1 VLKSSYRKLTPYL
14 LPHRWVFLSAIV
26 CMLGFVSS
34 MPILAHLVGGLAEPV
49 GKGNL
54 AGLSQVFIAAFVV
67 YVIRGGF
74 QYGQDSLMAKA
85 SLQAVT
91 DLRIDLFAHIQ
102 SLDLSYFNEKKSGD
116 LAYKLTQDVDRLSE
130 VIRKFFNQ
138 FLPSILTVIA
148 VLAYLL
154 YLNWSLT
161 LLTLLVAPLIALL
174 LGWFG
179 SQLQSFSRQG
189 QDLSSDLAGLLTE
202 IFAGIRVIR
211 GFASEDY
218 EIRRFK
224 RLSQENQAA
233 RFQAEYV
240 KAIQYPVVAILFVTS
255 ILTVIG
261 FGTWQIG
268 QGNMTGAQFLSF
280 LTGIALLSDPI
291 SLSTSNFNELKQAES
306 SADRLFEL
314 RAVKPTLL
322 EKPNAMT
329 LAAVE
334 GKVDFEAVEFG
345 YQAAHPVLKG
355 VSFTVNP
362 GEVVALVGPSGSGK
376 SSLVGLVPR
385 FYDPQS
391 GRILID
397 GTDVRDVTFKS
408 LRRQI
413 GIVPQ
418 DTILFSGTVAENIAY
433 GQDSFDM
440 LEVEKAARIANAH
453 DFILGLPKGYK
464 TMLGERGTNL
474 SGGQRQRIAI
484 ARAVLLDP
492 RILILDEATSALDTE
507 SEALVQEALNRLMNG
522 RTVLV
527 VAHRLSTIRQADRIL
542 VIEQGHVIEEG
553 NHQDLMAIRSGL
565 YRQLYERQ
573 MQSVG

>member
-1 VLKSSYRKLTPYL
+1 
-14 LPHRWVFLSAIV
+14 
-26 CMLGFVSS
+26 MLGFVGST
-34 MPILAHLVGGLAEPV
+34 PFLAQLAGSLTEPV
-49 GKGNL
+49 SKGNL
-54 AGLSQVFIAAFVV
+54 GGLSQVFIAAAIVFI
-67 YVIRGGF
+67 IRGVF
-74 QYGQDSLMAKA
+74 QFGQDSLMAKA

-91 DLRIDLFAHIQ
+91 DLRIDLFAHLQ
-102 SLDLSYFNEKKSGD
+102 SLDLCYFDEKKSGD
-116 LAYKLTQDVDRLSE
+116 LAYKLTQDVDRLTD
-130 VIRKFFNQ
+130 VVRKFFNQ
-138 FLPSILTVIA
+138 FVPSVLTVIA
-148 VLAYLL
+148 LLAYLL
-154 YLNWSLT
+154 YLNWVLT
-161 LLTLLVAPLIALL
+161 CLTLLVAPLITLA

-179 SQLQSFSRQG
+179 SKLQNFSRQG

-224 RLSQENQAA
+224 RLSEENQVA
-233 RFQAEYV
+233 RFQAEYI
-240 KAIQYPVVAILFVTS
+240 KAIQYPVVGILQVS
-255 ILTVIG
+255 GILAVVG
-261 FGTWQIG
+261 FGTYQIG
-268 QGNMTGAQFLSF
+268 QGNLTGGQFLSF
-280 LTGIALLSDPI
+280 LTGIALLMDPI
-291 SLSTSNFNELKQAES
+291 SLTTSNFNELKQAES

-314 RAVKPTLL
+314 LDVKPVLVERSNAITL
-322 EKPNAMT
+322 P
-329 LAAVE
+329 AVE
-334 GKVDFEAVEFG
+334 GKVDFENVFFG
-345 YQAAHPVLKG
+345 YKTGQPVLKG
-355 VSFTVNP
+355 VSFTVHP

-376 SSLVGLVPR
+376 SSLVGMVPR
-385 FYDPQS
+385 FYDPQA
-391 GRILID
+391 GKVLVD
-397 GTDVRDVTFKS
+397 GNDVRDVTFES

-418 DTILFSGTVAENIAY
+418 ETILFSGTVAENIAY
-433 GQDSFDM
+433 GQDSFDIK
-440 LEVEKAARIANAH
+440 EVEQAARIANAH
-453 DFILGLPKGYK
+453 DFILALPKGYQ

-542 VIEQGHVIEEG
+542 VIERGHIIEAG

>member
-1 VLKSSYRKLTPYL
+1 MLKSSYRKLIPYL
-14 LPHRWVFLSAIV
+14 LPQRWVFLSATV
-26 CMLGFVSS
+26 CLVGFVSS
-34 MPILAHLVGGLAEPV
+34 MPLLAQLAGSLTEPV
-49 GKGNL
+49 SKGNL
-54 AGLSQVFIAAFVV
+54 GGLSQVFITAIVVFVV
-67 YVIRGGF
+67 RGVF

-91 DLRIDLFAHIQ
+91 DLRIDLFAHLQ

-116 LAYKLTQDVDRLSE
+116 LAYKLTQDVDRLAE
-130 VIRKFFNQ
+130 VVRKFFNQ
-138 FLPSILTVIA
+138 FVPSIFTVVF
-148 VLAYLL
+148 VLGYLL
-154 YLNWSLT
+154 YLNWVLT
-161 LLTLLVAPLIALL
+161 ALTFLVAPLLALS

-179 SQLQSFSRQG
+179 SKLQSFSRQG

-202 IFAGIRVIR
+202 IFSGIRVIR
-211 GFASEDY
+211 GFASEEY

-233 RFQAEYV
+233 RFQAEYI
-240 KAIQYPVVAILFVTS
+240 KAVQYPVIAVLLVTAVLS
-255 ILTVIG
+255 VIG

-268 QGNMTGAQFLSF
+268 KGNMSPAQFLSF
-280 LTGIALLSDPI
+280 ATGIVLLIDPI
-291 SLSTSNFNELKQAES
+291 SISTANFNELKQAES

-314 RAVKPTLL
+314 LAVKPVLV
-322 EKPNAMT
+322 EKSDAVALPV
-329 LAAVE
+329 VE
-334 GKVDFEAVEFG
+334 GKVEFEKVFFG
-345 YQAAHPVLKG
+345 YKVSQPVLKG
-355 VSFTVNP
+355 VSFTVHP

-391 GRILID
+391 GKVLID
-397 GTDVRDVTFKS
+397 GTDVRDVTFGS

-418 DTILFSGTVAENIAY
+418 ETVLFSGTVAENIAY

-440 LEVEKAARIANAH
+440 EEVEKAARIANAH
-453 DFILGLPKGYK
+453 SFVAALPKGYQ

-507 SEALVQEALNRLMNG
+507 SEALVQEALNRLMQG

-542 VIEQGHVIEEG
+542 VIEQGDIREAG
-553 NHQDLMAIRSGL
+553 NHQELMAIGSGL

>member
-1 VLKSSYRKLTPYL
+1 VLKSSYRKLIPYL
-14 LPHRWVFLSAIV
+14 LPQRWVFLSATV
-26 CMLGFVSS
+26 CLVGFVSS
-34 MPILAHLVGGLAEPV
+34 MPLLAQLAGSLTEPV
-49 GKGNL
+49 SKGNL
-54 AGLSQVFIAAFVV
+54 GGLSQVFITAIIVF
-67 YVIRGGF
+67 VIRGVF

-85 SLQAVT
+85 SLQAIT
-91 DLRIDLFAHIQ
+91 DLRIDLFGHLQ

-116 LAYKLTQDVDRLSE
+116 LAYKLTQDVDRLAE
-130 VIRKFFNQ
+130 VVRKFFNQ
-138 FLPSILTVIA
+138 FVPSIFTVIF
-148 VLAYLL
+148 VLGYLL
-154 YLNWSLT
+154 YLNWVLT
-161 LLTLLVAPLIALL
+161 ALTFLVAPLLALS

-179 SQLQSFSRQG
+179 SKLQSFSRQG

-202 IFAGIRVIR
+202 IFSGIRVIR
-211 GFASEDY
+211 GFASEAY

-233 RFQAEYV
+233 RFQAEYI
-240 KAIQYPVVAILFVTS
+240 KAVQYPVIAVLLVTAVLS
-255 ILTVIG
+255 VIG

-268 QGNMTGAQFLSF
+268 KGNMNPAQFLSF
-280 LTGIALLSDPI
+280 ATGIVLLIDPI
-291 SLSTSNFNELKQAES
+291 SISTSNFNELKQAES

-314 RAVKPTLL
+314 LAVKPVLV
-322 EKPNAMT
+322 EKPNAVV
-329 LAAVE
+329 LPAVE
-334 GKVDFEAVEFG
+334 GKVEFENVLFG
-345 YQAAHPVLKG
+345 YKASQPVLKG

-391 GRILID
+391 GKVLID
-397 GTDVRDVTFKS
+397 GTDVRDVTFES

-418 DTILFSGTVAENIAY
+418 ETVLFSGTVAENIAY

-440 LEVEKAARIANAH
+440 EDVEKAAKIANAH
-453 DFILGLPKGYK
+453 SFISAFPKGYQ

-507 SEALVQEALNRLMNG
+507 SEALVQEALNRLMQG

-542 VIEQGHVIEEG
+542 VIEQGDIREAG
-553 NHQDLMAIRSGL
+553 NHQELMAIGSGL

>member
-1 VLKSSYRKLTPYL
+1 VLKSSYRKLVPYL

-26 CMLGFVSS
+26 CMVGFVSS

-54 AGLSQVFIAAFVV
+54 AGLSQVFITAFAV

-85 SLQAVT
+85 SLQAIT
-91 DLRIDLFAHIQ
+91 DLRIELFAHIQ
-102 SLDLSYFNEKKSGD
+102 SLDLEYFNEKKSGD

-138 FLPSILTVIA
+138 FVPSILTVIA

-161 LLTLLVAPLIALL
+161 FLTLLVAPLIAIL

-322 EKPNAMT
+322 EKPNALT
-329 LAAVE
+329 LPTVD

-397 GTDVRDVTFKS
+397 GIDVRDVTFKS

-440 LEVEKAARIANAH
+440 VEVEKAARIANAH
-453 DFILGLPKGYK
+453 DFILGLPKGYQ

>member
-1 VLKSSYRKLTPYL
+1 VLKSSYRKLVPYL

-26 CMLGFVSS
+26 CMVGFVSS

-54 AGLSQVFIAAFVV
+54 AGLSQVFITAFAV

-85 SLQAVT
+85 SLQAIT
-91 DLRIDLFAHIQ
+91 DLRIELFAHIQ
-102 SLDLSYFNEKKSGD
+102 SLDLEYFNEKKSGD

-138 FLPSILTVIA
+138 FVPSILTVVA

-161 LLTLLVAPLIALL
+161 FLTLLVAPLIALL

-322 EKPNAMT
+322 EKPNALT
-329 LAAVE
+329 LPAVD

-440 LEVEKAARIANAH
+440 VEVEKAARIANAH
-453 DFILGLPKGYK
+453 DFILGLPKGYQ

>member
-1 VLKSSYRKLTPYL
+1 MV
-14 LPHRWVFLSAIV
+14 
-26 CMLGFVSS
+26 GFVSS
-34 MPILAHLVGGLAEPV
+34 MPLLAQLAGSLTEPV
-49 GKGNL
+49 SKGNL
-54 AGLSQVFIAAFVV
+54 GGLSQVFITAVIVF
-67 YVIRGGF
+67 VIRGVF

-91 DLRIDLFAHIQ
+91 DLRIDLFAHLQ

-116 LAYKLTQDVDRLSE
+116 LAYKLTQDVDRLAE
-130 VIRKFFNQ
+130 VVRKFFNQ
-138 FLPSILTVIA
+138 FLPSIFTVIF
-148 VLAYLL
+148 VLGYLL
-154 YLNWSLT
+154 YLNWVLT
-161 LLTLLVAPLIALL
+161 ALTFLVAPLLALS

-179 SQLQSFSRQG
+179 SKLQSFSRQG

-202 IFAGIRVIR
+202 IFSGIRVIR
-211 GFASEDY
+211 GFASEEY

-233 RFQAEYV
+233 RFQAEYI
-240 KAIQYPVVAILFVTS
+240 KAVQYPVIAVLLVTAVLS
-255 ILTVIG
+255 VIG

-268 QGNMTGAQFLSF
+268 QGNMSPAQFLSF
-280 LTGIALLSDPI
+280 ATGIVLLIDPI
-291 SLSTSNFNELKQAES
+291 SISTANFNELKQAES

-314 RAVKPTLL
+314 LSVKPVLV
-322 EKPNAMT
+322 EKPNAVD
-329 LAAVE
+329 LPAVE
-334 GKVDFEAVEFG
+334 GKVEFEEVLFG
-345 YQAAHPVLKG
+345 YKASQPVLKG
-355 VSFTVNP
+355 VSFTVHP

-391 GRILID
+391 GRVLVD
-397 GTDVRDVTFKS
+397 GTDVRDVTFES

-418 DTILFSGTVAENIAY
+418 ETVLFSGTVAENIAY

-440 LEVEKAARIANAH
+440 EEVEKAARIANAH
-453 DFILGLPKGYK
+453 SFISALPKGYQ

-507 SEALVQEALNRLMNG
+507 SEALVQEALNRLMQG

-542 VIEQGHVIEEG
+542 VIEQGDIREAG
-553 NHQDLMAIRSGL
+553 NHQELMAIGSGL

>member
-1 VLKSSYRKLTPYL
+1 MLKSSYRKLVPYL

-34 MPILAHLVGGLAEPV
+34 TPLLAQLAGSLTEPIS
-49 GKGNL
+49 KGNL
-54 AGLSQVFIAAFVV
+54 GGLSQVFTTA
-67 YVIRGGF
+67 VIVFLVRGAF

-91 DLRIDLFAHIQ
+91 DLRIDLFAHLQ

-116 LAYKLTQDVDRLSE
+116 LAYKLTQDVDRLAD
-130 VIRKFFNQ
+130 VVRKFCNQ
-138 FLPSILTVIA
+138 FVPSVFTVVA
-148 VLAYLL
+148 VLGYLL
-154 YLNWSLT
+154 YLNWVLTALT
-161 LLTLLVAPLIALL
+161 LMVVPLIALS

-179 SQLQSFSRQG
+179 SKLQGFSRQG

-218 EIRRFK
+218 EIRRFS

-233 RFQAEYV
+233 RFQAEYI
-240 KAIQYPVVAILFVTS
+240 KAVQYPVLTVLQLTGILS
-255 ILTVIG
+255 VIG

-268 QGNMTGAQFLSF
+268 EGKMSPAQFLSF
-280 LTGIALLSDPI
+280 LTGIVLLIDPI
-291 SLSTSNFNELKQAES
+291 SFSTSNFNELKQAES

-314 RAVKPTLL
+314 LAVKPVLV

-334 GKVDFEAVEFG
+334 GKVEFEHVVFG
-345 YQAAHPVLKG
+345 YQANQPVLKS

-391 GRILID
+391 GKILID

-440 LEVEKAARIANAH
+440 TEVEKAARIANAH
-453 DFILGLPKGYK
+453 DFILGLPKGYQ

-507 SEALVQEALNRLMNG
+507 SEALVQEALNRLMDG

>member
-1 VLKSSYRKLTPYL
+1 MPLLAQLAGSLT
-14 LPHRWVFLSAIV
+14 
-26 CMLGFVSS
+26 
-34 MPILAHLVGGLAEPV
+34 EPV
-49 GKGNL
+49 SKGNL
-54 AGLSQVFIAAFVV
+54 GGLSQVFITAVV
-67 YVIRGGF
+67 VFVIRGAF

-91 DLRIDLFAHIQ
+91 DLRIDLFAHLQ

-116 LAYKLTQDVDRLSE
+116 LAYKLTQDVDRLAD
-130 VIRKFFNQ
+130 VVRKFFNQ
-138 FLPSILTVIA
+138 FVPCIFTVIF
-148 VLAYLL
+148 VLGYLL
-154 YLNWSLT
+154 YLNWVLT
-161 LLTLLVAPLIALL
+161 ILTFLVAPLIALS

-179 SQLQSFSRQG
+179 SKLQSFSRQG

-218 EIRRFK
+218 EIRRFR

-233 RFQAEYV
+233 RFQAEYI
-240 KAIQYPVVAILFVTS
+240 KAVQYPVMAVLLVTGVLS
-255 ILTVIG
+255 VIG

-268 QGNMTGAQFLSF
+268 EGKMSAAQFLSF
-280 LTGIALLSDPI
+280 LTGIVLLIDPI
-291 SLSTSNFNELKQAES
+291 SFSTSNFNELKQAES

-314 RAVKPTLL
+314 LAVKPVLV
-322 EKPNAMT
+322 EKPNAVA

-334 GKVDFEAVEFG
+334 GKVEFEHVLFG
-345 YQAAHPVLKG
+345 YQAEQPVLQG

-385 FYDPQS
+385 FYDPQA
-391 GRILID
+391 GRVLVD
-397 GTDVRDVTFKS
+397 GTDVRDVTFES

-418 DTILFSGTVAENIAY
+418 ETVLFSGTVAENIAY
-433 GQDSFDM
+433 GQDRFD
-440 LEVEKAARIANAH
+440 LAEVEKAAKIANAH
-453 DFILGLPKGYK
+453 SFISALPKGYQ

-507 SEALVQEALNRLMNG
+507 SEALVQEALNRLMDG

>member
-1 VLKSSYRKLTPYL
+1 MLKSSYRKLIPYL
-14 LPHRWVFLSAIV
+14 LPQRWVFLSATV
-26 CMLGFVSS
+26 CLVGFVSS
-34 MPILAHLVGGLAEPV
+34 MPLLAQLAGSLTEPV
-49 GKGNL
+49 SKGNL
-54 AGLSQVFIAAFVV
+54 GGLSQVFITAIIVF
-67 YVIRGGF
+67 VIRGVF

-85 SLQAVT
+85 SLQAIT
-91 DLRIDLFAHIQ
+91 DLRIDLFGHLQ

-116 LAYKLTQDVDRLSE
+116 LAYKLTQDVDRLAE
-130 VIRKFFNQ
+130 VVRKFFNQ
-138 FLPSILTVIA
+138 FVPSIFTVIF
-148 VLAYLL
+148 VLGYLL
-154 YLNWSLT
+154 YLNWVLT
-161 LLTLLVAPLIALL
+161 ALTFLVAPLLALS

-179 SQLQSFSRQG
+179 SKLQSFSRQG

-202 IFAGIRVIR
+202 IFSGIRVIR
-211 GFASEDY
+211 GFASEAY

-233 RFQAEYV
+233 RFQAEYI
-240 KAIQYPVVAILFVTS
+240 KAVQYPVIAVLLVTAVLS
-255 ILTVIG
+255 VIG

-268 QGNMTGAQFLSF
+268 KGNMNPAQFLSF
-280 LTGIALLSDPI
+280 ATGIVLLIDPI
-291 SLSTSNFNELKQAES
+291 SISTSNFNELKQAES

-314 RAVKPTLL
+314 LAVKPVLV
-322 EKPNAMT
+322 EKPNAVV
-329 LAAVE
+329 LPAVE
-334 GKVDFEAVEFG
+334 GKVEFENVLFG
-345 YQAAHPVLKG
+345 YKASQPVLKG

-391 GRILID
+391 GKVLID
-397 GTDVRDVTFKS
+397 GTDVRDVTFES

-418 DTILFSGTVAENIAY
+418 ETVLFSGTVAENIAY

-440 LEVEKAARIANAH
+440 ENVEKAAKIANAH
-453 DFILGLPKGYK
+453 SFISAFPKGYQ

-507 SEALVQEALNRLMNG
+507 SEALVQEALNRLMQG

-542 VIEQGHVIEEG
+542 VIEQGDIREAG
-553 NHQDLMAIRSGL
+553 NHQELMAIGSGL

>member
-1 VLKSSYRKLTPYL
+1 
-14 LPHRWVFLSAIV
+14 
-26 CMLGFVSS
+26 MLGFVSS
-34 MPILAHLVGGLAEPV
+34 MPLLAQLAGSLTEPV
-49 GKGNL
+49 SKGNL
-54 AGLSQVFIAAFVV
+54 GGLSQVFITAVV
-67 YVIRGGF
+67 VFVIRGAF

-91 DLRIDLFAHIQ
+91 DLRIDLFAHLQ

-116 LAYKLTQDVDRLSE
+116 LAYKLTQDVDRLAD
-130 VIRKFFNQ
+130 VVRKFFNQ
-138 FLPSILTVIA
+138 FVPCIFTVIF
-148 VLAYLL
+148 VLGYLL
-154 YLNWSLT
+154 YLNWVLT
-161 LLTLLVAPLIALL
+161 ILTFLVAPLIALS

-179 SQLQSFSRQG
+179 SKLQSFSRQG

-218 EIRRFK
+218 EIRRFR

-233 RFQAEYV
+233 RFQAEYI
-240 KAIQYPVVAILFVTS
+240 KAVQYPVMAVLLVTGVLS
-255 ILTVIG
+255 VIG

-268 QGNMTGAQFLSF
+268 EGKMSAAQFLSF
-280 LTGIALLSDPI
+280 LTGIVLLIDPI
-291 SLSTSNFNELKQAES
+291 SFSTSNFNELKQAES

-314 RAVKPTLL
+314 LAVKPVLV
-322 EKPNAMT
+322 EKPNAVA

-334 GKVDFEAVEFG
+334 GKVEFEHVLFG
-345 YQAAHPVLKG
+345 YQAEQPVLQG

-385 FYDPQS
+385 FYDPQA
-391 GRILID
+391 GRVLVD
-397 GTDVRDVTFKS
+397 GTDVRDVTFES

-418 DTILFSGTVAENIAY
+418 ETVLFSGTVAENIAY
-433 GQDSFDM
+433 GQDRFD
-440 LEVEKAARIANAH
+440 LAEVEKAAKIANAH
-453 DFILGLPKGYK
+453 SFISALPKGYQ

-507 SEALVQEALNRLMNG
+507 SEALVQEALNRLMDG

-527 VAHRLSTIRQADRIL
+527 VAHRISTIRQADRIL

>member
-1 VLKSSYRKLTPYL
+1 MV
-14 LPHRWVFLSAIV
+14 
-26 CMLGFVSS
+26 GFVGST
-34 MPILAHLVGGLAEPV
+34 PFLAQLAGSLTEPV
-49 GKGNL
+49 SKGNL
-54 AGLSQVFIAAFVV
+54 GGLSQVFIAAAIVFI
-67 YVIRGGF
+67 IRGVF
-74 QYGQDSLMAKA
+74 QFGQDSLMAKA

-91 DLRIDLFAHIQ
+91 DLRIDLFAHLQ
-102 SLDLSYFNEKKSGD
+102 SLDLCYFDEKKSGD
-116 LAYKLTQDVDRLSE
+116 LAYKLTQDVDRLTD
-130 VIRKFFNQ
+130 VVRKFFNQ
-138 FLPSILTVIA
+138 FVPSVLTVIA
-148 VLAYLL
+148 LLAYLL
-154 YLNWSLT
+154 YLNWVLT
-161 LLTLLVAPLIALL
+161 CLTLLVAPLITLA

-179 SQLQSFSRQG
+179 SKLQNFSRQG

-224 RLSQENQAA
+224 RLSEENQVA
-233 RFQAEYV
+233 RFQAEYI
-240 KAIQYPVVAILFVTS
+240 KAIQYPVVGILQVS
-255 ILTVIG
+255 GILAVVG
-261 FGTWQIG
+261 FGTYQIG
-268 QGNMTGAQFLSF
+268 QGNLTGGQFLSF
-280 LTGIALLSDPI
+280 LTGIALLMDPI
-291 SLSTSNFNELKQAES
+291 SLTTSNFNELKQAES

-314 RAVKPTLL
+314 LDVKPVLVERSNAITL
-322 EKPNAMT
+322 P
-329 LAAVE
+329 AVE
-334 GKVDFEAVEFG
+334 GKVDFENVFFG
-345 YQAAHPVLKG
+345 YKTGQPVLKG
-355 VSFTVNP
+355 VSFTVHP

-376 SSLVGLVPR
+376 SSLVGMVPR
-385 FYDPQS
+385 FYDPQA
-391 GRILID
+391 GKVLVD
-397 GTDVRDVTFKS
+397 GNDVRDVTFES

-418 DTILFSGTVAENIAY
+418 ETILFSGTVAENIAY
-433 GQDSFDM
+433 GQDSFDIK
-440 LEVEKAARIANAH
+440 EVEQAARIANAH
-453 DFILGLPKGYK
+453 DFILALPKGYQ

-542 VIEQGHVIEEG
+542 VIERGHIIEAG

>member
-1 VLKSSYRKLTPYL
+1 MV
-14 LPHRWVFLSAIV
+14 
-26 CMLGFVSS
+26 GFVGST
-34 MPILAHLVGGLAEPV
+34 PFLAQLAGSLTEPV
-49 GKGNL
+49 SKGNL
-54 AGLSQVFIAAFVV
+54 GGLSQVFIAAAIVFI
-67 YVIRGGF
+67 IRGVF
-74 QYGQDSLMAKA
+74 QFGQDSLMAKA

-91 DLRIDLFAHIQ
+91 DLRIHLFAHLQ
-102 SLDLSYFNEKKSGD
+102 SLDLCYFDEKKSGD
-116 LAYKLTQDVDRLSE
+116 LAYKLTQDVDRLTD
-130 VIRKFFNQ
+130 VVRKFFNQ
-138 FLPSILTVIA
+138 FVPSVFTVIA
-148 VLAYLL
+148 LLAYLL
-154 YLNWSLT
+154 YLNWVLT
-161 LLTLLVAPLIALL
+161 CLTLLVAPLITLA

-179 SQLQSFSRQG
+179 SKLQNFSRQG

-224 RLSQENQAA
+224 RLSEENQVA
-233 RFQAEYV
+233 RFQAEYI
-240 KAIQYPVVAILFVTS
+240 KAIQYPVVGILQVS
-255 ILTVIG
+255 GILAVVG
-261 FGTWQIG
+261 FGTYQIG
-268 QGNMTGAQFLSF
+268 QGNLTGGQFLSF
-280 LTGIALLSDPI
+280 LTGIALLMDPI
-291 SLSTSNFNELKQAES
+291 SLTTSNFNELKQAES

-314 RAVKPTLL
+314 LDVKPVLVERSNAITL
-322 EKPNAMT
+322 P
-329 LAAVE
+329 AVE
-334 GKVDFEAVEFG
+334 GKVDFENVFFG
-345 YQAAHPVLKG
+345 YKTGQPVLKG
-355 VSFTVNP
+355 VSFTVHP

-376 SSLVGLVPR
+376 SSLVGMVPR
-385 FYDPQS
+385 FYDPQA
-391 GRILID
+391 GKVLVD
-397 GTDVRDVTFKS
+397 GNDVRDVTFES

-418 DTILFSGTVAENIAY
+418 ETILFSGTVAENIAY

-440 LEVEKAARIANAH
+440 KEVEQAARIANAH
-453 DFILGLPKGYK
+453 DFILALPKGYQ

-542 VIEQGHVIEEG
+542 VIERGHIIEAG

>member
-1 VLKSSYRKLTPYL
+1 MV
-14 LPHRWVFLSAIV
+14 
-26 CMLGFVSS
+26 GFVSS
-34 MPILAHLVGGLAEPV
+34 MPLLAQLAGSLTEPV
-49 GKGNL
+49 SKGNL
-54 AGLSQVFIAAFVV
+54 GGLSQVFITAVFVFT
-67 YVIRGGF
+67 IRGAF

-102 SLDLSYFNEKKSGD
+102 SLDLAYFNEKKSGD
-116 LAYKLTQDVDRLSE
+116 LAYKLTQDVDRLAD
-130 VIRKFFNQ
+130 VVRKFFNQ
-138 FLPSILTVIA
+138 FVPSIFTVIF
-148 VLAYLL
+148 VLGYLL
-154 YLNWSLT
+154 YLNWVLT
-161 LLTLLVAPLIALL
+161 ALTFLVAPLLALS

-179 SQLQSFSRQG
+179 SKLQGFSRQG

-218 EIRRFK
+218 EIRRFR

-233 RFQAEYV
+233 RFQAEYI
-240 KAIQYPVVAILFVTS
+240 KAVQYPVIAVLLVAGVLS
-255 ILTVIG
+255 VIG

-268 QGNMTGAQFLSF
+268 EGKMSPAQFLSF
-280 LTGIALLSDPI
+280 LTGIVLLIDPI
-291 SLSTSNFNELKQAES
+291 SFSTSNFNELKQAES

-314 RAVKPTLL
+314 LAVKPVLV
-322 EKPNAMT
+322 EKPNAVA

-334 GKVDFEAVEFG
+334 GKVEFERVVFG
-345 YQAAHPVLKG
+345 YQADQPVLKS

-397 GTDVRDVTFKS
+397 GTDVRDVTFES

-418 DTILFSGTVAENIAY
+418 ETVLFSGTVAENIAY

-453 DFILGLPKGYK
+453 DFILGLPKGYQ

>member
-1 VLKSSYRKLTPYL
+1 VLKSSYRKLIPYL
-14 LPHRWVFLSAIV
+14 LPQRWVFLSGTV
-26 CMLGFVSS
+26 CLVGFVSS
-34 MPILAHLVGGLAEPV
+34 MPLLAQLAGSLTEPV
-49 GKGNL
+49 SKGNL
-54 AGLSQVFIAAFVV
+54 GGLSQVFITAIIVF
-67 YVIRGGF
+67 VIRGVF

-85 SLQAVT
+85 SLQAIT
-91 DLRIDLFAHIQ
+91 DLRIDLFGHLQ

-116 LAYKLTQDVDRLSE
+116 LAYKLTQDVDRLAE
-130 VIRKFFNQ
+130 VVRKFFNQ
-138 FLPSILTVIA
+138 FVPSIFTVIF
-148 VLAYLL
+148 VLGYLL
-154 YLNWSLT
+154 YLNWVLT
-161 LLTLLVAPLIALL
+161 ALTFLVAPLLALS

-179 SQLQSFSRQG
+179 SKLQSFSRQG

-202 IFAGIRVIR
+202 IFSGIRVIR
-211 GFASEDY
+211 GFASEAY

-233 RFQAEYV
+233 RFQAEYI
-240 KAIQYPVVAILFVTS
+240 KAVQYPVIAVLLVTAVLS
-255 ILTVIG
+255 VIG

-268 QGNMTGAQFLSF
+268 KGNMNPAQFLSF
-280 LTGIALLSDPI
+280 ATGIVLLIDPI
-291 SLSTSNFNELKQAES
+291 SISTSNFNELKQAES

-314 RAVKPTLL
+314 LAVKPVLV
-322 EKPNAMT
+322 EKPNAVV
-329 LAAVE
+329 LPAVE
-334 GKVDFEAVEFG
+334 GKVEFENVFFG
-345 YQAAHPVLKG
+345 YKASQPVLKG

-391 GRILID
+391 GKVLID
-397 GTDVRDVTFKS
+397 GTDVRDVTFES

-418 DTILFSGTVAENIAY
+418 ETVLFSGTVAENIAY

-440 LEVEKAARIANAH
+440 EDVEKAAKIANAH
-453 DFILGLPKGYK
+453 SFISAFPKGYQ

-507 SEALVQEALNRLMNG
+507 SEALVQEALNRLMQG

-542 VIEQGHVIEEG
+542 VIEQGDIREAG
-553 NHQDLMAIRSGL
+553 NHQELMAIGSGL

>member
-1 VLKSSYRKLTPYL
+1 
-14 LPHRWVFLSAIV
+14 
-26 CMLGFVSS
+26 MLGFVSS
-34 MPILAHLVGGLAEPV
+34 TPLLAQLAGSLTEPV
-49 GKGNL
+49 SKGNL
-54 AGLSQVFIAAFVV
+54 GGLSQVFITAAIVFI
-67 YVIRGGF
+67 IRGIF
-74 QYGQDSLMAKA
+74 QFGQDSLMAKA
-85 SLQAVT
+85 SLQSVT
-91 DLRIDLFAHIQ
+91 DLRIDLFAHLQ

-116 LAYKLTQDVDRLSE
+116 LAYKLTQDVDRLTD
-130 VIRKFFNQ
+130 VVRKFFNQ
-138 FLPSILTVIA
+138 FVPSILTVIA

-154 YLNWSLT
+154 YLNWVLT
-161 LLTLLVAPLIALL
+161 CLTLLVAPLITLA

-179 SQLQSFSRQG
+179 SKLQGFSRQG

-224 RLSQENQAA
+224 HLSEENQAA
-233 RFQAEYV
+233 RFKAEYV
-240 KAIQYPVVAILFVTS
+240 KAVQYPVIGILQVTG
-255 ILTVIG
+255 ILAVVG
-261 FGTWQIG
+261 FGTYQIG
-268 QGNMTGAQFLSF
+268 QGNLTGGQFLSF
-280 LTGIALLSDPI
+280 LTGIALLMDPI
-291 SLSTSNFNELKQAES
+291 SLTTSNFNELKQAES

-314 RAVKPTLL
+314 LAVKPVLV

-334 GKVDFEAVEFG
+334 GKVEFEHVIFG
-345 YQAAHPVLKG
+345 YQADQPVLKS

-391 GRILID
+391 GKILID

-440 LEVEKAARIANAH
+440 TEVEKAARIANAH
-453 DFILGLPKGYK
+453 DFILGLPKGYQ

-507 SEALVQEALNRLMNG
+507 SEALVQEALNRLMDG

>member
-1 VLKSSYRKLTPYL
+1 MV
-14 LPHRWVFLSAIV
+14 
-26 CMLGFVSS
+26 GFVGST
-34 MPILAHLVGGLAEPV
+34 PFLAQLAGSLTEPV
-49 GKGNL
+49 SKGNL
-54 AGLSQVFIAAFVV
+54 GGLSQVFIAAAIVFI
-67 YVIRGGF
+67 IRGVF
-74 QYGQDSLMAKA
+74 QFGQDSLMAKA

-91 DLRIDLFAHIQ
+91 DLRIDLFAHLQ
-102 SLDLSYFNEKKSGD
+102 SLDLCYFDEKKSGD
-116 LAYKLTQDVDRLSE
+116 LAYKLTQDVDRLTD
-130 VIRKFFNQ
+130 VVRKFFNQ
-138 FLPSILTVIA
+138 FVPSVLTVIA
-148 VLAYLL
+148 LLAYLL
-154 YLNWSLT
+154 YLNWVLT
-161 LLTLLVAPLIALL
+161 CLTLLVAPLITLA

-179 SQLQSFSRQG
+179 SKLQNFSRQG

-224 RLSQENQAA
+224 RLSEENQVA
-233 RFQAEYV
+233 RFQAEYI
-240 KAIQYPVVAILFVTS
+240 KAIQYPVVGILQVS
-255 ILTVIG
+255 GILAVVG
-261 FGTWQIG
+261 FGTYQIG
-268 QGNMTGAQFLSF
+268 QGNLTGGQFLSF
-280 LTGIALLSDPI
+280 LTGIALLMDPI
-291 SLSTSNFNELKQAES
+291 SLTTSNFNELKQAES

-314 RAVKPTLL
+314 LDVKPVLVERSNAITL
-322 EKPNAMT
+322 P
-329 LAAVE
+329 AVE
-334 GKVDFEAVEFG
+334 GKVDFENVFFG
-345 YQAAHPVLKG
+345 YKTGQPVLKG
-355 VSFTVNP
+355 VSFTVHP

-376 SSLVGLVPR
+376 SSLVGMVPR
-385 FYDPQS
+385 FYDPQA
-391 GRILID
+391 GKVLVD
-397 GTDVRDVTFKS
+397 GNDVRDVTFES

-418 DTILFSGTVAENIAY
+418 ETILFSGTVAENIAY

-440 LEVEKAARIANAH
+440 KEVEQAARIANAH
-453 DFILGLPKGYK
+453 DFILALPKGYQ

-542 VIEQGHVIEEG
+542 VIERGHIIEAG

>member
-1 VLKSSYRKLTPYL
+1 MV
-14 LPHRWVFLSAIV
+14 
-26 CMLGFVSS
+26 GFVGST
-34 MPILAHLVGGLAEPV
+34 PFLAQLAGSLTEPV
-49 GKGNL
+49 SKGNL
-54 AGLSQVFIAAFVV
+54 GGLSQVFIAAAIVFI
-67 YVIRGGF
+67 IRGVF
-74 QYGQDSLMAKA
+74 QFGQDSLMAKA

-91 DLRIDLFAHIQ
+91 DLRIDLFAHLQ
-102 SLDLSYFNEKKSGD
+102 SLDLCYFDEKKSGD
-116 LAYKLTQDVDRLSE
+116 LAYKLTQDVDRLTD
-130 VIRKFFNQ
+130 VVRKFFNQ
-138 FLPSILTVIA
+138 FVPSVFTVIA
-148 VLAYLL
+148 LLAYLL
-154 YLNWSLT
+154 YLNWVLT
-161 LLTLLVAPLIALL
+161 CLTLLVAPLITLA

-179 SQLQSFSRQG
+179 SKLQNFSRQG

-224 RLSQENQAA
+224 RLSEENQVA
-233 RFQAEYV
+233 RFQAEYI
-240 KAIQYPVVAILFVTS
+240 KAIQYPVVGILQVS
-255 ILTVIG
+255 GILAVVG
-261 FGTWQIG
+261 FGTYQIG
-268 QGNMTGAQFLSF
+268 QGNLTGGQFLSF
-280 LTGIALLSDPI
+280 LTGIALLMDPI
-291 SLSTSNFNELKQAES
+291 SLTTSNFNELKQAES

-314 RAVKPTLL
+314 LDVKPVLVERSNAITL
-322 EKPNAMT
+322 P
-329 LAAVE
+329 AVE
-334 GKVDFEAVEFG
+334 GKVDFENVFFG
-345 YQAAHPVLKG
+345 YKTGQPVLKG
-355 VSFTVNP
+355 VSFTVHP

-376 SSLVGLVPR
+376 SSLVGMVPR
-385 FYDPQS
+385 FYDPQA
-391 GRILID
+391 GKVLVD
-397 GTDVRDVTFKS
+397 GNDVRDVTFES

-418 DTILFSGTVAENIAY
+418 ETILFSGTVAENIAY

-440 LEVEKAARIANAH
+440 KEVEQAARIANAH
-453 DFILGLPKGYK
+453 DFILALPKGYQ

-542 VIEQGHVIEEG
+542 VIERGHIIEAG

>member
-1 VLKSSYRKLTPYL
+1 MV
-14 LPHRWVFLSAIV
+14 
-26 CMLGFVSS
+26 GFVGST
-34 MPILAHLVGGLAEPV
+34 PFLAQLAGSLTEPV
-49 GKGNL
+49 SKGNL
-54 AGLSQVFIAAFVV
+54 GGLSQVFIAAAIVFI
-67 YVIRGGF
+67 IRGVF
-74 QYGQDSLMAKA
+74 QFGQDSLMAKA

-91 DLRIDLFAHIQ
+91 DLRIHLFAHLQ
-102 SLDLSYFNEKKSGD
+102 SLDLCYFDEKKSGD
-116 LAYKLTQDVDRLSE
+116 LAYKLTQDVDRLTD
-130 VIRKFFNQ
+130 VVRKFFNQ
-138 FLPSILTVIA
+138 FVPSVLTVIA
-148 VLAYLL
+148 LLAYLL
-154 YLNWSLT
+154 YLNWVLT
-161 LLTLLVAPLIALL
+161 CLTLLVAPLITLA

-179 SQLQSFSRQG
+179 SKLQNFSRQG

-224 RLSQENQAA
+224 RLSEENQVA
-233 RFQAEYV
+233 RFQAEYI
-240 KAIQYPVVAILFVTS
+240 KAIQYPVVGILQVS
-255 ILTVIG
+255 GILAVVG
-261 FGTWQIG
+261 FGTYQIG
-268 QGNMTGAQFLSF
+268 QGNLTGGQFLSF
-280 LTGIALLSDPI
+280 LTGIALLMDPI
-291 SLSTSNFNELKQAES
+291 SLTTSNFNELKQAES

-314 RAVKPTLL
+314 LDVKPVLVERSNAITL
-322 EKPNAMT
+322 P
-329 LAAVE
+329 AVE
-334 GKVDFEAVEFG
+334 GKVDFENVFFG
-345 YQAAHPVLKG
+345 YKTGQPVLKG
-355 VSFTVNP
+355 VSFTVHP

-376 SSLVGLVPR
+376 SSLVGMVPR
-385 FYDPQS
+385 FYDPQA
-391 GRILID
+391 GKVLVD
-397 GTDVRDVTFKS
+397 GNDVRDVTFES

-418 DTILFSGTVAENIAY
+418 ETILFSGTVAENIAY

-440 LEVEKAARIANAH
+440 KEVEQAARIANAH
-453 DFILGLPKGYK
+453 DFILALPKGYQ

-542 VIEQGHVIEEG
+542 VIERGHIIEAG

>member
-1 VLKSSYRKLTPYL
+1 VLKSSYRKLVPYL

-102 SLDLSYFNEKKSGD
+102 SLDLEYFNEKKSGD

-334 GKVDFEAVEFG
+334 GKVEFEHVVFG
-345 YQAAHPVLKG
+345 YQADQPVLKS

-391 GRILID
+391 GKILID

-440 LEVEKAARIANAH
+440 AEVEKAARIANAH
-453 DFILGLPKGYK
+453 DFILGLPKGYQ

-507 SEALVQEALNRLMNG
+507 SEALVQEALNRLMDG

>member
-1 VLKSSYRKLTPYL
+1 VLKSSYRKLIPYL
-14 LPHRWVFLSAIV
+14 LPQRWVFLSATV
-26 CMLGFVSS
+26 CLVGFVSS
-34 MPILAHLVGGLAEPV
+34 MPLLAQLAGSLTEPV
-49 GKGNL
+49 SKGNL
-54 AGLSQVFIAAFVV
+54 GGLSQVFITAIIVF
-67 YVIRGGF
+67 VIRGVF

-85 SLQAVT
+85 SLQAIT
-91 DLRIDLFAHIQ
+91 DLRIDLFGHLQ

-116 LAYKLTQDVDRLSE
+116 LAYKLTQDVDRLAE
-130 VIRKFFNQ
+130 VVRKFFNQ
-138 FLPSILTVIA
+138 FVPSIFTVIF
-148 VLAYLL
+148 VLGYLL
-154 YLNWSLT
+154 YLNWVLT
-161 LLTLLVAPLIALL
+161 ALTFLVAPLLALS

-179 SQLQSFSRQG
+179 SKLQSFSRQG

-202 IFAGIRVIR
+202 IFSGIRVIR
-211 GFASEDY
+211 GFASEAY

-233 RFQAEYV
+233 RFQAEYI
-240 KAIQYPVVAILFVTS
+240 KAVQYPVIAVLLVTAVLS
-255 ILTVIG
+255 VIG

-268 QGNMTGAQFLSF
+268 KGNMNPAQFLSF
-280 LTGIALLSDPI
+280 ATGIVLLIDPI
-291 SLSTSNFNELKQAES
+291 SISTSNFNELKQAES

-314 RAVKPTLL
+314 LAVKPVLI
-322 EKPNAMT
+322 EKPNAVV
-329 LAAVE
+329 LPAVE
-334 GKVDFEAVEFG
+334 GKVEFENVLFG
-345 YQAAHPVLKG
+345 YKASQPVLKG

-391 GRILID
+391 GKVLID
-397 GTDVRDVTFKS
+397 GTDVRDVTFES

-418 DTILFSGTVAENIAY
+418 ETVLFSGTVAENIAY

-440 LEVEKAARIANAH
+440 EDVEKAAKIANAH
-453 DFILGLPKGYK
+453 SFISAFPKGYQ

-507 SEALVQEALNRLMNG
+507 SEALVQEALNRLMQG

-542 VIEQGHVIEEG
+542 VIEQGDIREAG
-553 NHQDLMAIRSGL
+553 NHQELMAIGSGL

>member
-334 GKVDFEAVEFG
+334 GKVEFEHVVFG
-345 YQAAHPVLKG
+345 YQADQPVLKS

-391 GRILID
+391 GKILID

-440 LEVEKAARIANAH
+440 AEVEKAARIANAH
-453 DFILGLPKGYK
+453 DFILGLPKGYQ

-507 SEALVQEALNRLMNG
+507 SEALVQEALNRLMDG

>member
-1 VLKSSYRKLTPYL
+1 MLKSSYRKLVPYF

-26 CMLGFVSS
+26 CMVGFVSS

-54 AGLSQVFIAAFVV
+54 AGLSQVFIAAFAV
-67 YVIRGGF
+67 YVVRGGF

-85 SLQAVT
+85 SLQAIT
-91 DLRIDLFAHIQ
+91 DLRIELFAHIQ
-102 SLDLSYFNEKKSGD
+102 SLDLEYFNEKKSGD

-130 VIRKFFNQ
+130 AIRKFFNQ

-148 VLAYLL
+148 VLAYLF

-161 LLTLLVAPLIALL
+161 FLTLLVAPLIALL
-174 LGWFG
+174 VGWFG

-202 IFAGIRVIR
+202 IFSGIRVIR

-224 RLSQENQAA
+224 RLSEENQAA

-280 LTGIALLSDPI
+280 LAGVALLSDPI

-322 EKPNAMT
+322 EKSNALT
-329 LAAVE
+329 LPAVE

-345 YQAAHPVLKG
+345 YQSAHPVLKG
-355 VSFTVNP
+355 VNFTVNP

-397 GTDVRDVTFKS
+397 GNDVRDVTFKS

-418 DTILFSGTVAENIAY
+418 ETILFSGTVAENIAY

-440 LEVEKAARIANAH
+440 KDVEQAACIANAH
-453 DFILGLPKGYK
+453 DFILGLPKGYQ
-464 TMLGERGTNL
+464 TILGERGTNL

-507 SEALVQEALNRLMNG
+507 SEALVQEALNRLMDG

-542 VIEQGHVIEEG
+542 VIEQGHIIEAG
-553 NHQDLMAIRSGL
+553 NHHDLMAIRSGL

>member
-1 VLKSSYRKLTPYL
+1 MPLLAQLAGSLT
-14 LPHRWVFLSAIV
+14 
-26 CMLGFVSS
+26 
-34 MPILAHLVGGLAEPV
+34 EPV
-49 GKGNL
+49 SKGNL
-54 AGLSQVFIAAFVV
+54 GGLSQVFITAIIVF
-67 YVIRGGF
+67 VIRGVF

-85 SLQAVT
+85 SLQAIT
-91 DLRIDLFAHIQ
+91 DLRIDLFGHLQ

-116 LAYKLTQDVDRLSE
+116 LAYKLTQDVDRLAE
-130 VIRKFFNQ
+130 VVRKFFNQ
-138 FLPSILTVIA
+138 FVPSIFTVIF
-148 VLAYLL
+148 VLGYLL
-154 YLNWSLT
+154 YLNWVLT
-161 LLTLLVAPLIALL
+161 ALTFLVAPLLALS

-179 SQLQSFSRQG
+179 SKLQSFSRQG

-202 IFAGIRVIR
+202 IFSGIRVIR
-211 GFASEDY
+211 GFASEAY

-233 RFQAEYV
+233 RFQAEYI
-240 KAIQYPVVAILFVTS
+240 KAVQYPVIAVLLVTAVLS
-255 ILTVIG
+255 VIG

-268 QGNMTGAQFLSF
+268 KGNMNPAQFLSF
-280 LTGIALLSDPI
+280 ATGIVLLIDPI
-291 SLSTSNFNELKQAES
+291 SISTSNFNELKQAES

-314 RAVKPTLL
+314 LAVKPVLV
-322 EKPNAMT
+322 EKPNAVV
-329 LAAVE
+329 LPAVE
-334 GKVDFEAVEFG
+334 GKVEFENVFFG
-345 YQAAHPVLKG
+345 YKASQPVLKG

-391 GRILID
+391 GKVLID
-397 GTDVRDVTFKS
+397 GTDVRDVTFES

-418 DTILFSGTVAENIAY
+418 ETVLFSGTVAENIAY

-440 LEVEKAARIANAH
+440 EDVEKAAKIANAH
-453 DFILGLPKGYK
+453 SFISAFPKGYQ

-507 SEALVQEALNRLMNG
+507 SEALVQEALNRLMQG

-542 VIEQGHVIEEG
+542 VIEQGDIREAG
-553 NHQDLMAIRSGL
+553 NHQELMAIGSGL

>member
-1 VLKSSYRKLTPYL
+1 MV
-14 LPHRWVFLSAIV
+14 
-26 CMLGFVSS
+26 GFVGST
-34 MPILAHLVGGLAEPV
+34 PFLAQLAGSLTEPV
-49 GKGNL
+49 SKGNL
-54 AGLSQVFIAAFVV
+54 GGLSQVFIAAAIVFI
-67 YVIRGGF
+67 IRGVF
-74 QYGQDSLMAKA
+74 QFGQDSLMAKA

-91 DLRIDLFAHIQ
+91 DLRIDLFAHLQ
-102 SLDLSYFNEKKSGD
+102 SLDLCYFDEKKSGD
-116 LAYKLTQDVDRLSE
+116 LAYKLTQDVDRLTD
-130 VIRKFFNQ
+130 VVRKFFNQ
-138 FLPSILTVIA
+138 FVPSVFTVIA
-148 VLAYLL
+148 LLAYLL
-154 YLNWSLT
+154 YLNWVLT
-161 LLTLLVAPLIALL
+161 CLTLLVAPLITLA

-179 SQLQSFSRQG
+179 SKLQNFSRQG

-224 RLSQENQAA
+224 RLSEENQVA
-233 RFQAEYV
+233 RFQAEYI
-240 KAIQYPVVAILFVTS
+240 KAIQYPVVGILQVS
-255 ILTVIG
+255 GILAVVG
-261 FGTWQIG
+261 FGTYQIG
-268 QGNMTGAQFLSF
+268 QGNLTGGQFLSF
-280 LTGIALLSDPI
+280 LTGIALLMDPI
-291 SLSTSNFNELKQAES
+291 SLTTSNFNELKQAES

-314 RAVKPTLL
+314 LDVKPVLVERSNAITLPAL
-322 EKPNAMT
+322 
-329 LAAVE
+329 E
-334 GKVDFEAVEFG
+334 GKVDFENVFFG
-345 YQAAHPVLKG
+345 YKTGQPVLKG
-355 VSFTVNP
+355 VSFTVHP

-376 SSLVGLVPR
+376 SSLVGMVPR
-385 FYDPQS
+385 FYDPQA
-391 GRILID
+391 GKVLVD
-397 GTDVRDVTFKS
+397 GNDVRDVTFES

-418 DTILFSGTVAENIAY
+418 ETILFSGTVAENIAY

-440 LEVEKAARIANAH
+440 KEVEQAARIANAH
-453 DFILGLPKGYK
+453 DFILALPKGYQ

-542 VIEQGHVIEEG
+542 VIERGHIIEAG

>member
-1 VLKSSYRKLTPYL
+1 VLKSSYRKLVPYL
-14 LPHRWVFLSAIV
+14 LPHRWVFLSAVI

-154 YLNWSLT
+154 YLNWGLT

-179 SQLQSFSRQG
+179 SQLQRFSRQG

-334 GKVDFEAVEFG
+334 GKVEFEHVIFG
-345 YQAAHPVLKG
+345 YQADQPVLKS

-391 GRILID
+391 GKILID

-440 LEVEKAARIANAH
+440 AEVEKAARIANAH
-453 DFILGLPKGYK
+453 DFILSLPKGYQ

-507 SEALVQEALNRLMNG
+507 SEALVQEALNRLMDG

>member
-1 VLKSSYRKLTPYL
+1 
-14 LPHRWVFLSAIV
+14 
-26 CMLGFVSS
+26 MLGFVSS
-34 MPILAHLVGGLAEPV
+34 MPLLAQLAGSLTEPV
-49 GKGNL
+49 SKGNL
-54 AGLSQVFIAAFVV
+54 GGLSQVFTTAIVVFVV
-67 YVIRGGF
+67 RGAF

-91 DLRIDLFAHIQ
+91 DLRIDLFAHLQ

-116 LAYKLTQDVDRLSE
+116 LAYKLTQDVDRLAD
-130 VIRKFFNQ
+130 VVRKFFNQ
-138 FLPSILTVIA
+138 FVPCIFTVIF
-148 VLAYLL
+148 VLGYLL
-154 YLNWSLT
+154 YLNWVLT
-161 LLTLLVAPLIALL
+161 TLTFLVAPLIALS

-179 SQLQSFSRQG
+179 SKLQSFSRQG

-218 EIRRFK
+218 EIRRFR

-233 RFQAEYV
+233 RFQAEYI
-240 KAIQYPVVAILFVTS
+240 KAVQYPVMAVLLVTGVLS
-255 ILTVIG
+255 VIG

-268 QGNMTGAQFLSF
+268 EGKMSAAQFLSF
-280 LTGIALLSDPI
+280 LTGIVLLIDPI
-291 SLSTSNFNELKQAES
+291 SFSTSNFNELKQAES

-314 RAVKPTLL
+314 LAVKPVLV
-322 EKPNAMT
+322 EKPNAAA
-329 LAAVE
+329 LGAVE
-334 GKVDFEAVEFG
+334 GKVEFEKVLFG
-345 YQAAHPVLKG
+345 YQAEQLVLQG

-376 SSLVGLVPR
+376 SSLIGLVPR
-385 FYDPQS
+385 FYDPQA
-391 GRILID
+391 GRVLVD
-397 GTDVRDVTFKS
+397 GTDVRDVTFES

-418 DTILFSGTVAENIAY
+418 ETILFSGTVAENIAY

-440 LEVEKAARIANAH
+440 KEVEQAARIANAH
-453 DFILGLPKGYK
+453 DFILGLPKGYQ

>member
-1 VLKSSYRKLTPYL
+1 MV
-14 LPHRWVFLSAIV
+14 
-26 CMLGFVSS
+26 GFVSS
-34 MPILAHLVGGLAEPV
+34 MPLLAQLAGSLTEPV
-49 GKGNL
+49 SKGNL
-54 AGLSQVFIAAFVV
+54 GGLSQVFATAIVV
-67 YVIRGGF
+67 FVIRGAF

-116 LAYKLTQDVDRLSE
+116 LAYKLTQDVDRLAD
-130 VIRKFFNQ
+130 VVRKFFNQ
-138 FLPSILTVIA
+138 FVPSIFTVIF
-148 VLAYLL
+148 VLGYLL
-154 YLNWSLT
+154 YLNWVLT
-161 LLTLLVAPLIALL
+161 TLTFLVAPLLALS

-179 SQLQSFSRQG
+179 SKLQGFSRQG

-211 GFASEDY
+211 GFASEEY
-218 EIRRFK
+218 EIRRFR
-224 RLSQENQAA
+224 RLSQENQSA
-233 RFQAEYV
+233 RFQAEYI
-240 KAIQYPVVAILFVTS
+240 KAVQYPVIAVLLVAGVLS
-255 ILTVIG
+255 VIG

-268 QGNMTGAQFLSF
+268 EGKMSPAQFLSF
-280 LTGIALLSDPI
+280 LTGIVLLIDPI
-291 SLSTSNFNELKQAES
+291 SFSTSNFNELKQAES

-314 RAVKPTLL
+314 LAVKPVLV
-322 EKPNAMT
+322 EKPNAVA
-329 LAAVE
+329 LASVE
-334 GKVDFEAVEFG
+334 GKVEFEQVLFG
-345 YQAAHPVLKG
+345 YQADQPVLKS
-355 VSFTVNP
+355 VSFTVHP

-391 GRILID
+391 GKILID

-418 DTILFSGTVAENIAY
+418 ETVLFSGTVAENIAY

-440 LEVEKAARIANAH
+440 AEVEKAAHIANAH
-453 DFILGLPKGYK
+453 DFILGLPKGYQ

>member
-1 VLKSSYRKLTPYL
+1 MV
-14 LPHRWVFLSAIV
+14 
-26 CMLGFVSS
+26 GFVGST
-34 MPILAHLVGGLAEPV
+34 PFLAQLAGSLTEPV
-49 GKGNL
+49 SKGNL
-54 AGLSQVFIAAFVV
+54 GGLSQIFIAAAIVFI
-67 YVIRGGF
+67 IRGIF
-74 QYGQDSLMAKA
+74 QFGQDALMAKA

-91 DLRIDLFAHIQ
+91 DLRIDLFAHLQ
-102 SLDLSYFNEKKSGD
+102 SLDLCYFDEKKSGD
-116 LAYKLTQDVDRLSE
+116 LAYKLTQDVDRLTD
-130 VIRKFFNQ
+130 VVRKFFNQ
-138 FLPSILTVIA
+138 FVPSVLTVIA
-148 VLAYLL
+148 LLAYLL
-154 YLNWSLT
+154 YLNWVLT
-161 LLTLLVAPLIALL
+161 CLTLLVAPLITLA

-179 SQLQSFSRQG
+179 SKLQNFSRQG

-224 RLSQENQAA
+224 RLSEENQVA
-233 RFQAEYV
+233 RFQAEYI
-240 KAIQYPVVAILFVTS
+240 KAIQYPVVGILQVS
-255 ILTVIG
+255 GILAVVG
-261 FGTWQIG
+261 FGTYQIG
-268 QGNMTGAQFLSF
+268 QGNLTGGQFLSF
-280 LTGIALLSDPI
+280 LTGIALLMDPI
-291 SLSTSNFNELKQAES
+291 SLTTSNFNELKQAES

-314 RAVKPTLL
+314 LDVKPVLVERSNAITL
-322 EKPNAMT
+322 P
-329 LAAVE
+329 AVE
-334 GKVDFEAVEFG
+334 GKVDFENVFFG
-345 YQAAHPVLKG
+345 YKTGQPVLKG
-355 VSFTVNP
+355 VSFTVHP

-376 SSLVGLVPR
+376 SSLVGMVPR

-391 GRILID
+391 GKVLVD
-397 GTDVRDVTFKS
+397 GNDVRDVTFES

-418 DTILFSGTVAENIAY
+418 ETILFSGTVAENIAY

-440 LEVEKAARIANAH
+440 KEVEQAARIANAH
-453 DFILGLPKGYK
+453 DFILALPKGYQ

-542 VIEQGHVIEEG
+542 VIERGHIIEAG

>member
-1 VLKSSYRKLTPYL
+1 VLKSSYRKLIPYL
-14 LPHRWVFLSAIV
+14 LPQRWVFLSATV
-26 CMLGFVSS
+26 CLVGFVSS
-34 MPILAHLVGGLAEPV
+34 MPLLAQLAGSLTEPV
-49 GKGNL
+49 SKGNL
-54 AGLSQVFIAAFVV
+54 GGLSQVFITAIIVF
-67 YVIRGGF
+67 VIRGVF

-85 SLQAVT
+85 SLQAIT
-91 DLRIDLFAHIQ
+91 DLRIDLFAHLQ

-116 LAYKLTQDVDRLSE
+116 LAYKLTQDVDRLAE
-130 VIRKFFNQ
+130 VVRKFFNQ
-138 FLPSILTVIA
+138 FVPSIFTVIF
-148 VLAYLL
+148 VLGYLL
-154 YLNWSLT
+154 YLNWVLT
-161 LLTLLVAPLIALL
+161 ALTFLVAPLLALS

-179 SQLQSFSRQG
+179 SKLQSFSRQG

-202 IFAGIRVIR
+202 IFSGIRVIR
-211 GFASEDY
+211 GFASEAY
-218 EIRRFK
+218 EIRRFT

-233 RFQAEYV
+233 RFQAEYI
-240 KAIQYPVVAILFVTS
+240 KAVQYPVIAVLLVTAVLS
-255 ILTVIG
+255 VIG

-268 QGNMTGAQFLSF
+268 KGNMNPAQFLSF
-280 LTGIALLSDPI
+280 ATGIVLLIDPI
-291 SLSTSNFNELKQAES
+291 SISTSNFNELKQAES

-314 RAVKPTLL
+314 LAVKPVLV
-322 EKPNAMT
+322 EKPNAVV
-329 LAAVE
+329 LPAVE
-334 GKVDFEAVEFG
+334 GKVEFENVLFG
-345 YQAAHPVLKG
+345 YKASQPVLKG

-391 GRILID
+391 GKVLID
-397 GTDVRDVTFKS
+397 GTDVRDVTFES

-418 DTILFSGTVAENIAY
+418 ETVLFSGTVAENIAY

-440 LEVEKAARIANAH
+440 EDVEKAAKIANAH
-453 DFILGLPKGYK
+453 SFISAFPKGYQ

-507 SEALVQEALNRLMNG
+507 SEALVQEALNRLMQG

-542 VIEQGHVIEEG
+542 VIEQGDIREAG
-553 NHQDLMAIRSGL
+553 NHQELMAIGSGL

>member
-1 VLKSSYRKLTPYL
+1 MPLLAQLAGSLT
-14 LPHRWVFLSAIV
+14 
-26 CMLGFVSS
+26 
-34 MPILAHLVGGLAEPV
+34 EPV
-49 GKGNL
+49 SKGNL
-54 AGLSQVFIAAFVV
+54 GGLSQVFITAIIVF
-67 YVIRGGF
+67 VIRGVF

-85 SLQAVT
+85 SLQAIT
-91 DLRIDLFAHIQ
+91 DLRIDLFGHLQ

-116 LAYKLTQDVDRLSE
+116 LAYKLTQDVDRLAE
-130 VIRKFFNQ
+130 VVRKFFNQ
-138 FLPSILTVIA
+138 FVPSIFTVIF
-148 VLAYLL
+148 VLGYLL
-154 YLNWSLT
+154 YLNWVLT
-161 LLTLLVAPLIALL
+161 ALTFLVAPLLALS

-179 SQLQSFSRQG
+179 SKLQSFSRQG

-202 IFAGIRVIR
+202 IFSGIRVIR
-211 GFASEDY
+211 GFASEAY

-233 RFQAEYV
+233 RFQAEYI
-240 KAIQYPVVAILFVTS
+240 KAVQYPVIAVLLVTAVLS
-255 ILTVIG
+255 VIG

-268 QGNMTGAQFLSF
+268 KGNMNPAQFLSF
-280 LTGIALLSDPI
+280 ATGIVLLIDPI
-291 SLSTSNFNELKQAES
+291 SISTSNFNELKQAES

-314 RAVKPTLL
+314 LAVKPVLV
-322 EKPNAMT
+322 EKPNAVV
-329 LAAVE
+329 LPAVE
-334 GKVDFEAVEFG
+334 GKVEFENVLFG
-345 YQAAHPVLKG
+345 YKASQPVLKG

-391 GRILID
+391 GKVLID
-397 GTDVRDVTFKS
+397 GTDVRDVTFES

-418 DTILFSGTVAENIAY
+418 ETVLFSGTVAENIAY

-440 LEVEKAARIANAH
+440 EDVEKAAKIANAH
-453 DFILGLPKGYK
+453 SFISAFPKGYQ

-507 SEALVQEALNRLMNG
+507 SEALVQEALNRLMQG

-542 VIEQGHVIEEG
+542 VIEQGDIREAG
-553 NHQDLMAIRSGL
+553 NHQELMAIGSGL

>member
-1 VLKSSYRKLTPYL
+1 MLKSSYRKLVPYL
-14 LPHRWVFLSAIV
+14 LPHRWVFLGAIV

-34 MPILAHLVGGLAEPV
+34 MPLLAQLAGSLTEPV
-49 GKGNL
+49 SKGNL
-54 AGLSQVFIAAFVV
+54 GGLSQVFTTAIVVFVV
-67 YVIRGGF
+67 RGAF

-91 DLRIDLFAHIQ
+91 DLRIDLFAHLQ

-116 LAYKLTQDVDRLSE
+116 LAYKLTQDVDRLAD
-130 VIRKFFNQ
+130 VVRKFFNQ
-138 FLPSILTVIA
+138 FVPCIFTVIF
-148 VLAYLL
+148 VLGYLL
-154 YLNWSLT
+154 YLNWVLT
-161 LLTLLVAPLIALL
+161 TLTFLVAPLIALS

-179 SQLQSFSRQG
+179 SKLQSFSRQG

-218 EIRRFK
+218 EIRRFR

-233 RFQAEYV
+233 RFQAEYI
-240 KAIQYPVVAILFVTS
+240 KAVQYPVMAVLLVTGVLS
-255 ILTVIG
+255 VIG

-268 QGNMTGAQFLSF
+268 EGKMSAAQFLSF
-280 LTGIALLSDPI
+280 LTGIVLLIDPI
-291 SLSTSNFNELKQAES
+291 SFSTSNFNELKQAES

-314 RAVKPTLL
+314 LAVKPVLV
-322 EKPNAMT
+322 EKPNAAA
-329 LAAVE
+329 LGAVE
-334 GKVDFEAVEFG
+334 GKVEFEKVLFG
-345 YQAAHPVLKG
+345 YQAEQLVLQG

-376 SSLVGLVPR
+376 SSLIGLVPR
-385 FYDPQS
+385 FYDPQA
-391 GRILID
+391 GRVLVD
-397 GTDVRDVTFKS
+397 GTDVRDVTFES

-418 DTILFSGTVAENIAY
+418 ETILFSGTVAENIAY

-440 LEVEKAARIANAH
+440 KEVEQAARIANAH
-453 DFILGLPKGYK
+453 DFILGLPKGYQ

>member
-1 VLKSSYRKLTPYL
+1 MLKSSYRKLVPYL

-26 CMLGFVSS
+26 CMVGFVSS

-54 AGLSQVFIAAFVV
+54 AGLSQVFITAFAV

-85 SLQAVT
+85 SLQAIT
-91 DLRIDLFAHIQ
+91 DLRIELFAHIQ
-102 SLDLSYFNEKKSGD
+102 SLDLEYFNEKKSGD

-138 FLPSILTVIA
+138 FVPSILTVVA

-161 LLTLLVAPLIALL
+161 FLTLLVAPLIALL

-322 EKPNAMT
+322 EKPNALT
-329 LAAVE
+329 LPAVD

-440 LEVEKAARIANAH
+440 VEVEKAARIANAH
-453 DFILGLPKGYK
+453 DFILGLPKGYQ

>member
-1 VLKSSYRKLTPYL
+1 MV
-14 LPHRWVFLSAIV
+14 
-26 CMLGFVSS
+26 GFVGST
-34 MPILAHLVGGLAEPV
+34 PFLAQLAGSLTEPV
-49 GKGNL
+49 SKGNL
-54 AGLSQVFIAAFVV
+54 GGLSQVFIAAAIVFI
-67 YVIRGGF
+67 IRGVF
-74 QYGQDSLMAKA
+74 QFGQDSLMAKA

-91 DLRIDLFAHIQ
+91 DLRIDLFAHLQ
-102 SLDLSYFNEKKSGD
+102 SLDLCYFDEKKSGD
-116 LAYKLTQDVDRLSE
+116 LAYKLTQDVDRLTD
-130 VIRKFFNQ
+130 VVRKFFNQ
-138 FLPSILTVIA
+138 FVPSVLTVIA
-148 VLAYLL
+148 LLAYLL
-154 YLNWSLT
+154 YLNWVLT
-161 LLTLLVAPLIALL
+161 CLTLLVAPLITLA

-179 SQLQSFSRQG
+179 SKLQNFSRQG

-224 RLSQENQAA
+224 RLSEENQVA
-233 RFQAEYV
+233 RFQAEYI
-240 KAIQYPVVAILFVTS
+240 KAIQYPVVGILQVS
-255 ILTVIG
+255 GILAVVG
-261 FGTWQIG
+261 FGTYQIG
-268 QGNMTGAQFLSF
+268 QGNLTGGQFLSF
-280 LTGIALLSDPI
+280 LTGIALLMDPI
-291 SLSTSNFNELKQAES
+291 SLTTSNFNELKQAES

-314 RAVKPTLL
+314 LDVKPVLVERSNAITLPAL
-322 EKPNAMT
+322 
-329 LAAVE
+329 E
-334 GKVDFEAVEFG
+334 GKVDFENVFFG
-345 YQAAHPVLKG
+345 YKAGQPVLKG
-355 VSFTVNP
+355 VSFTVHP

-376 SSLVGLVPR
+376 SSLVGMVPR
-385 FYDPQS
+385 FYDPQA
-391 GRILID
+391 GKVLVD
-397 GTDVRDVTFKS
+397 GNDVRDVTFES

-418 DTILFSGTVAENIAY
+418 ETILFSGTVAENIAY
-433 GQDSFDM
+433 GHDSFDM
-440 LEVEKAARIANAH
+440 KEVEQAARIANAH
-453 DFILGLPKGYK
+453 DFILALPRGYQ

-542 VIEQGHVIEEG
+542 VIERGHIIEAG

>member
-1 VLKSSYRKLTPYL
+1 MLKSSYRKLTPYL
-14 LPHRWVFLSAIV
+14 LPHRWIFLSAIV
-26 CMLGFVSS
+26 CMVGFVGST
-34 MPILAHLVGGLAEPV
+34 PFLAQLAGSLTEPV
-49 GKGNL
+49 SKGNL
-54 AGLSQVFIAAFVV
+54 GGLSQVFIAAAIVFI
-67 YVIRGGF
+67 IRGVF
-74 QYGQDSLMAKA
+74 QFGQDSLMAKA

-91 DLRIDLFAHIQ
+91 DLRIDLFAHLQ
-102 SLDLSYFNEKKSGD
+102 SLDLCYFDEKKSGD
-116 LAYKLTQDVDRLSE
+116 LAYKLTQDVDRLTD
-130 VIRKFFNQ
+130 VVRKFFNQ
-138 FLPSILTVIA
+138 FVPSVLTVIA
-148 VLAYLL
+148 LLAYLL
-154 YLNWSLT
+154 YLNWVLT
-161 LLTLLVAPLIALL
+161 CLTLLVAPLITLA

-179 SQLQSFSRQG
+179 SKLQNFSRQG

-224 RLSQENQAA
+224 RLSEENQVA
-233 RFQAEYV
+233 RFQAEYI
-240 KAIQYPVVAILFVTS
+240 KAIQYPVVGILQVS
-255 ILTVIG
+255 GILAVVG
-261 FGTWQIG
+261 FGTYQIG
-268 QGNMTGAQFLSF
+268 QGNLTGGQFLSF
-280 LTGIALLSDPI
+280 LTGIALLMDPI
-291 SLSTSNFNELKQAES
+291 SLTTSNFNELKQAES

-314 RAVKPTLL
+314 LDVKPVLVERSNAITL
-322 EKPNAMT
+322 P
-329 LAAVE
+329 AVE
-334 GKVDFEAVEFG
+334 GKVDFENVFFG
-345 YQAAHPVLKG
+345 YKTGQPVLKG
-355 VSFTVNP
+355 VSFTVHP

-376 SSLVGLVPR
+376 SSLVGMVPR
-385 FYDPQS
+385 FYDPQA
-391 GRILID
+391 GKVLVD
-397 GTDVRDVTFKS
+397 GNDVRDVTFES

-418 DTILFSGTVAENIAY
+418 ETILFSGTVAENIAY

-440 LEVEKAARIANAH
+440 KEVEQAARIANAH
-453 DFILGLPKGYK
+453 DFILALPKGYQ

-542 VIEQGHVIEEG
+542 VIERGHIIEAG

>member
-1 VLKSSYRKLTPYL
+1 
-14 LPHRWVFLSAIV
+14 
-26 CMLGFVSS
+26 MLGFVSS
-34 MPILAHLVGGLAEPV
+34 MPLLAQLAGSLTEPV
-49 GKGNL
+49 SKGNL
-54 AGLSQVFIAAFVV
+54 GGLSQVFITAVV
-67 YVIRGGF
+67 VFVIRGAF

-91 DLRIDLFAHIQ
+91 DLRIDLFAHLQ

-116 LAYKLTQDVDRLSE
+116 LAYKLTQDVDRLAD
-130 VIRKFFNQ
+130 VVRKFFNQ
-138 FLPSILTVIA
+138 FVPCIFTVIF
-148 VLAYLL
+148 VLGYLL
-154 YLNWSLT
+154 YLNWVLT
-161 LLTLLVAPLIALL
+161 ILTFLVAPLIALS

-179 SQLQSFSRQG
+179 SKLQSFSRQG

-218 EIRRFK
+218 EIRRFR

-233 RFQAEYV
+233 RFQAEYI
-240 KAIQYPVVAILFVTS
+240 KAVQYPVMAVLLVTGVLS
-255 ILTVIG
+255 VIG

-268 QGNMTGAQFLSF
+268 EGKMSAAQFLSF
-280 LTGIALLSDPI
+280 LTGIVLLIDPI
-291 SLSTSNFNELKQAES
+291 SFSTSNFNELKQAES

-314 RAVKPTLL
+314 LAVKPVLV
-322 EKPNAMT
+322 EKPNAVA

-334 GKVDFEAVEFG
+334 GKVEFEHVLFG
-345 YQAAHPVLKG
+345 YQAEQPVLQG

-385 FYDPQS
+385 FYDPQA
-391 GRILID
+391 GRVLVD
-397 GTDVRDVTFKS
+397 GTDVRDVTFES

-418 DTILFSGTVAENIAY
+418 ETVLFSGTVAENIAY
-433 GQDSFDM
+433 GQDRFD
-440 LEVEKAARIANAH
+440 LAEVEKAAKIANAH
-453 DFILGLPKGYK
+453 SFISALPKGYQ

-507 SEALVQEALNRLMNG
+507 SEALVQEALNRLMDG